1 MFLMGVEKGELL
13 GLSQTDDTGPRA
25 QAVEECDLHPCGPQH
40 LPSRPAFRLGRLW
53 KVLEIGR

>member
-25 QAVEECDLHPCGPQH
+25 QAVCG
-40 LPSRPAFRLGRLW
+40 G
-53 KVLEIGR
+53 V